1 MITDVFDS
9 DPSSH
14 TSDHI
19 ASVKQLRKVYV
30 KPNSSIAVEALRGVS
45 IDFVRG
51 ECVAICG
58 ASGSG
63 KSTLMNVLGCLDRPT
78 SGFYFLGGQNVA
90 DLDDDGLSAFRG
102 VHLGFVFQNFNLI
115 QQLTVAENVEVPMF
129 YQGVSVADRR
139 AKAMSVIESVGLTD
153 RADHR
158 PNELSGGQQQRVAIA
173 RALVN
178 DPILILAD
186 EPTGNLD
193 TATGD
198 MILELFDRLRAE
210 GKTII
215 MVTHEPEVAN
225 RCDRIITLRDGL
237 TISDERVAA
246 PAVT

>member
-1 MITDVFDS
+1 MPVPSFQS
-9 DPSSH
+9 RDPQ
-14 TSDHI
+14 DHI
-19 ASVKQLRKVYV
+19 ASVRQLRKVYV
-30 KPNSSIAVEALRGVS
+30 KPGSSVYVEALCGVS

-78 SGFYFLGGQNVA
+78 SGEYYLGDQNVA
-90 DLDDDGLSAFRG
+90 ELDDDGLSVFRG
-102 VHLGFVFQNFNLI
+102 EQLGFVFQNFNLI
-115 QQLTVAENVEVPMF
+115 QQLTVVENVEVPMF
-129 YQGVSVADRR
+129 YQGVSVSERR
-139 AKAMSVIESVGLTD
+139 ERAMTVIESVGLTD
-153 RADHR
+153 RSDHR

-178 DPILILAD
+178 NPILILAD

-198 MILELFDRLRAE
+198 MILDLFDTLRAE
-210 GKTII
+210 GKTIL
-215 MVTHEPEVAN
+215 MVTHEPDVAN

-237 TISDERVAA
+237 IVSDERVAA
-246 PAVT
+246 SVAS